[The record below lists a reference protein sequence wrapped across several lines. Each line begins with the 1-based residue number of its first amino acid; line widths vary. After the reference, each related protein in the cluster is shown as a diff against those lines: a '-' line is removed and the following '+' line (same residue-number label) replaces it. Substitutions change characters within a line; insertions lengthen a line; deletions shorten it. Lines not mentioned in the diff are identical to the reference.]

1 MWVLWITINGTLSIY
16 LSVSIYLPTYPSL
29 YLSTWQS
36 VTASLLHAVASEVLN
51 KRCGSCCLVNRMEEA
66 VGVTNHQAICDTE
79 LCFVHPDPHHPQF
92 STSSPTNHRPQFC
105 TSSPTNHHP
114 QFCTSNPTNHRPQF
128 CTSSPTPPTVLFLH
142 LKQNELGVNSTKTSL
157 RFQGG
162 CYLFCLLDKFIL
174 RGPLPVRTP
183 LQINSAQEVI
193 LKSLLYTFIVFLIL
207 LFSLKA
213 ANLLETVSP
222 NKQININT

>member
-16 LSVSIYLPTYPSL
+16 LSVSIYLPTYASL

-105 TSSPTNHHP
+105 TSSPT
-114 QFCTSNPTNHRPQF
+114 
-128 CTSSPTPPTVLFLH
+128 PPTVLFLH

-174 RGPLPVRTP
+174 RGQLPVRTP

-193 LKSLLYTFIVFLIL
+193 LKSLLYTFSVFLIL